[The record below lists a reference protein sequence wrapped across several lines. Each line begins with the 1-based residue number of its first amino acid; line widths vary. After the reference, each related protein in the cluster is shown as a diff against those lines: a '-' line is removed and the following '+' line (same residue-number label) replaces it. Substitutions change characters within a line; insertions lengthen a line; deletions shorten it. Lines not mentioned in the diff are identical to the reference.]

1 MQRDIQ
7 VFMDFLDTEKRAQR
21 LASVQLK
28 GGIDRAVFR
37 VIVFCGNVFDTW
49 FSPKAIS
56 RIARELAAPEKI
68 ME

>member
-1 MQRDIQ
+1 MQQDVQ
-7 VFMDFLDTEKRAQR
+7 VFLDFLDTERRAQR
-21 LASVQLK
+21 LASVRLK

-49 FSPKAIS
+49 FNPKAIA

-68 ME
+68 MD